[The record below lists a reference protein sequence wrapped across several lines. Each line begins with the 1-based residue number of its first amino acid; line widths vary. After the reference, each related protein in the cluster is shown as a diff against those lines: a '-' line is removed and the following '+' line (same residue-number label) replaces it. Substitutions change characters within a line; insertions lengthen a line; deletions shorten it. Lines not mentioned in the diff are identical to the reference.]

1 MAVIP
6 LLSGPA
12 QAGPDEGRDAVSFL
26 RVGAPACPARSNSI
40 RRIDGVKPPGVYGE
54 VAARKGSRGVR
65 LDFVGDYR
73 TMAFIMSITYTPSVT
88 PKGVTAPPTQ
98 GSH

>member
-26 RVGAPACPARSNSI
+26 RVGAAACPARSNSI

-54 VAARKGSRGVR
+54 VAARKGSRRGCTVGFCGR
-65 LDFVGDYR
+65 LLNDGLHHVDDVH
-73 TMAFIMSITYTPSVT
+73 PL
-88 PKGVTAPPTQ
+88 
-98 GSH
+98 SHT